1 MEKLIVIIFDDQTKA
16 FAGLEALR
24 KLDRDGEI
32 SLFEARIAV
41 KEPNGGVRVIEN
53 PDDVDFPVIGVSTL
67 VGTLV
72 GVLGGPIGLL
82 AGAGAGALIGSI
94 VDLEHAGVTDEF
106 IGDITTAL
114 TPGRVAVVADI
125 SEEWMTPLDTQVE
138 PLGGVVFR
146 RPRTLVKNTQADRD
160 AAAHRAEME
169 QLKAE
174 RAQARADRLS
184 KIDSKI
190 ENLRARLEAGM
201 ERRRVKTQLRQQ
213 QREAKIRTLQA
224 KADKAEGEI
233 RRRQEARIA
242 ELRRDYE
249 EKSVLG

>member
-41 KEPNGGVRVIEN
+41 KEPNGVVRVIEN

-106 IGDITTAL
+106 IGDVTTAL

-249 EKSVLG
+249 EKPALG

>member
-106 IGDITTAL
+106 IGDVTTAL

-249 EKSVLG
+249 EKPALG